1 MSASRAG
8 AAGTR
13 RYEYPHTAD
22 NGAGERLTFVRRV
35 AGEQGE
41 RVEGYNVVSPGAGPP
56 MHVHHLQEEH
66 FTVRQGKLGY
76 QRLGEAERF
85 AGPGESVLFRAGEPH
100 RFRNAGQDE
109 LRCDA
114 YVEPADNIEY
124 FLTEMF
130 ASARRNGG
138 RPSLFDI
145 AFLTTRYRGEY
156 GMFAVPLAVQ
166 RILFP
171 VILAVGHL
179 IGRYARYADAPEP
192 VQR

>member
-1 MSASRAG
+1 VP
-8 AAGTR
+8 
-13 RYEYPHTAD
+13 RYSYPHTIE
-22 NGAGERLTFVRRV
+22 NGAGEQLTFARRV
-35 AGEQGE
+35 AGGNGV

-56 MHVHHLQEEH
+56 MHLHHLQDEQ
-66 FTVRQGKLGY
+66 FTVRQGRLGY
-76 QRLGEAERF
+76 RRLGEAERF
-85 AGPGESVLFRAGEPH
+85 AGPGESVLFRAGEAH
-100 RFRNAGQDE
+100 RFWNAGQDE

-145 AFLTTRYRGEY
+145 AFLSTRYRSEY
-156 GMFAVPLAVQ
+156 EMLEVPAAVQ

-171 VILAVGHL
+171 LVVT
-179 IGRYARYADAPEP
+179 IGRLLGKYGRYADAPEP
-192 VQR
+192 VR